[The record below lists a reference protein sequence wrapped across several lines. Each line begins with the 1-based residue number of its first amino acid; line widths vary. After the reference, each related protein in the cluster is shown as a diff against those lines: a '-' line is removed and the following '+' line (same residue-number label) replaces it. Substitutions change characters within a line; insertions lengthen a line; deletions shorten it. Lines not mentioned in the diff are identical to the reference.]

1 MAEKLA
7 RLEKIVFNTMLVEAK
22 ASLPEGFNE
31 KALEGLD
38 PLDQVEFINRFKAA
52 LPKATEKTPA
62 TRQIGA
68 QVPAKAAKPQEGA
81 SPGSM
86 AERAKFNQ
94 ELLKGNQGKPGVVSG
109 MYK

>member
-1 MAEKLA
+1 
-7 RLEKIVFNTMLVEAK
+7 MLVEAK

-68 QVPAKAAKPQEGA
+68 QVPAKAAKPDA
-81 SPGSM
+81 DVPATSM
-86 AERAKFNQ
+86 AERARVTK
-94 ELLKGNQGKPGVVSG
+94 ELLAENRKNGGKGIIVG